1 VVCAVL
7 GVLLAVTRQGWIS
20 LFTAAVLVA
29 QPGVLPLLVLASVPA
44 WLIVTGRPQMQLR
57 ADGSSI
63 R

>member
-1 VVCAVL
+1 
-7 GVLLAVTRQGWIS
+7 VLLAVTRQGWIS

-29 QPGVLPLLVLASVPA
+29 QPAVLPVLVLASVPA

-57 ADGSSI
+57 ADGSAI